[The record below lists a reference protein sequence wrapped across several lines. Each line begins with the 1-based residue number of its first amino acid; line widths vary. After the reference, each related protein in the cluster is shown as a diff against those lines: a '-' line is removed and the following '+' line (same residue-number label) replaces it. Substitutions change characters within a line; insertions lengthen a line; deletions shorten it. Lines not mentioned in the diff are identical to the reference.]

1 MYNEE
6 KPVIETLRKKITETN
21 RVMEL
26 LTETIFTINIAYIY
40 LLWKTKLLIYQ
51 QENLLTA
58 KTTPAFT

>member
-26 LTETIFTINIAYIY
+26 LTETIFTINIAYMSFM
-40 LLWKTKLLIYQ
+40 
-51 QENLLTA
+51 ENETINL
-58 KTTPAFT
+58 